1 MTKALVIED
10 NPDNMLLI
18 VELLKA
24 AGFSVQKT
32 ITGLDG
38 FEMARTQKPDLILHD
53 IQLPDIDGFE
63 VLKRLR
69 EHKESKDIPVVALTA
84 FAMSGDKDKL
94 MASGC
99 AGYIEKPIDPS
110 RVIDQIVESLGK

>member
-18 VELLKA
+18 DELLKA

-32 ITGLDG
+32 MTGLDG
-38 FEMARTQKPDLILHD
+38 VEMARTQKPDFILLD

-69 EHKESKDIPVVALTA
+69 EHEESKDIPVLALTA
-84 FAMSGDKDKL
+84 FAMAGDRDRL
-94 MASGC
+94 LAGGC
-99 AGYIEKPIDPS
+99 VGYIEKPIDPS
-110 RVIDQIVESLGK
+110 RVIDQILEVIEK